1 MNAVSICQDYIKE
14 ALKLSPEL
22 ILVDGVAVGYP
33 VADAPLNRIPRH
45 RLPVEEVTV
54 FL

>member
-1 MNAVSICQDYIKE
+1 
-14 ALKLSPEL
+14 
-22 ILVDGVAVGYP
+22 VDGVDVGYP
-33 VADAPLNRIPRH
+33 AVDSALDGILRH